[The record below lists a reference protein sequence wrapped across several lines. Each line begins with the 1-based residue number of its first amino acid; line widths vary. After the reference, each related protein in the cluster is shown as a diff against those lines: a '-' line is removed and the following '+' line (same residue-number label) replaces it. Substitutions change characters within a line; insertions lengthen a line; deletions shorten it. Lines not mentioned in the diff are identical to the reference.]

1 MDDPRSLVLTE
12 EYLEKD
18 VGEIDD
24 LDKNELLE
32 TVSKSTVAKF
42 KRTLTEIRRS
52 SVFGSGHR
60 TKSDPLE
67 MFNEH
72 DDPI

>member
-42 KRTLTEIRRS
+42 KRTLTEMRKS
-52 SVFGSGHR
+52 SIGLGR
-60 TKSDPLE
+60 AKTDPLE

-72 DDPI
+72 ADPS

>member
-32 TVSKSTVAKF
+32 TVSKSTVSKF
-42 KRTLTEIRRS
+42 KRTLTEMRRS
-52 SVFGSGHR
+52 SIGKGR
-60 TKSDPLE
+60 T
-67 MFNEH
+67 
-72 DDPI
+72 